1 MPPSRSH
8 IRHTTDA
15 YLARNPGERAGIAL
29 LFEALDGPDDPTNR
43 ATLPAHVTCSAVVL
57 DQNNAVLHIHHKAT
71 RKTLAPGGHNEPGDQ
86 DLPSAALRELFEEVG
101 IPREAV
107 TPFPGFET
115 VPLDIDVH
123 GIGANP
129 VKGEPGHV
137 HIDFRFVFRLVATHQ
152 AVHCSEETTGYEW
165 RPAEQTA
172 APALRAKLALLTPA
186 THT

>member
-1 MPPSRSH
+1 MPPSRCH

-101 IPREAV
+101 IPKRGRRPLPWIRDSPARHRRARHRRES
-107 TPFPGFET
+107 GQ
-115 VPLDIDVH
+115 
-123 GIGANP
+123 G
-129 VKGEPGHV
+129 
-137 HIDFRFVFRLVATHQ
+137 
-152 AVHCSEETTGYEW
+152 
-165 RPAEQTA
+165 
-172 APALRAKLALLTPA
+172 
-186 THT
+186 